1 VRLSGKV
8 FEWESTLPSLSSSWR
23 DIKEL
28 KEAIYVQVSNSE
40 PNKQINSSPEEEVEK
55 NEQNKWIVLSFDLD
69 RKTA

>member
-8 FEWESTLPSLSSSWR
+8 FEWESTLPSLGSSWR

-40 PNKQINSSPEEEVEK
+40 PNKQINSSPKEEVEK